1 MKSKKNVQVEES
13 LEEVAVALSRME
25 SPDEIRR
32 FLSEICTDSECRD
45 IALRWH
51 LMKMLADGVPQRT
64 ISKELGLSL
73 CKITRGSKY
82 MKDDTSVFRRFV
94 VQAMGSTQDT

>member
-1 MKSKKNVQVEES
+1 MKSKKNAQVEES
-13 LEEVAVALSRME
+13 LKEVAVALSEME

-82 MKDDTSVFRRFV
+82 MKDETSIFRRFV
-94 VQAMGSTQDT
+94 TKAMGATSR

>member
-1 MKSKKNVQVEES
+1 MKKKTGVIDEANMM
-13 LEEVAVALSRME
+13 EVAEALTSMNTPSE
-25 SPDEIRR
+25 VRR

-51 LMKMLADGVPQRT
+51 LMKKLSDGVPQRA
-64 ISKELGLSL
+64 IARELGLSL

-82 MKDDTSVFRRFV
+82 MKDETSLFRQLV
-94 VQAMGSTQDT
+94 LKAMKKSR

>member
-1 MKSKKNVQVEES
+1 MKNGKSARVEES
-13 LEEVAVALSRME
+13 LMEVAGALSEMN
-25 SPDEIRR
+25 SPNEIRR
-32 FLSEICTDSECRD
+32 FLGEICTDSECRD

-51 LMKMLADGVPQRT
+51 LMKMLAEGIPQRT

-82 MKDDTSVFRRFV
+82 MKDETSIFRRFIV
-94 VQAMGSTQDT
+94 KAMGVH

>member
-1 MKSKKNVQVEES
+1 MKNKTGAIDEANIIK
-13 LEEVAVALSRME
+13 VAEALASMKAA
-25 SPDEIRR
+25 SDVRR

-51 LMKMLADGVPQRT
+51 LMKKLSEGVPQRA
-64 ISKELGLSL
+64 IAKELGLSL

-82 MKDDTSVFRRFV
+82 MKNDASIFRQLV
-94 VQAMGSTQDT
+94 LKAMKKLR